1 MPSNNQLRAYIAQLT
16 DENFA
21 KEVLLNKTSFKPT
34 EANRIILRALV
45 SYYDLPLIDELLAK
59 VLNSTTNMPTESVR
73 QFMRTLWDNKSL
85 RTTNQRTIVIMV
97 HSKLVGNSIG
107 RNQAIEIILNATQ
120 EVVNG

>member
-1 MPSNNQLRAYIAQLT
+1 MPSNNQLRAVIAQLT

-34 EANRIILRALV
+34 EANKIILRALV
-45 SYYDLPLIDELLAK
+45 SYYELPLVDELLAK

-85 RTTNQRTIVIMV
+85 RTTNQRTIFMIV

>member
-1 MPSNNQLRAYIAQLT
+1 MPSNNQLRAVIAQLT

-21 KEVLLNKTSFKPT
+21 KEVLLNKTSFKQP
-34 EANRIILRALV
+34 EANKIILRALV
-45 SYYDLPLIDELLAK
+45 SYYDLPLVDELLAR

-85 RTTNQRTIVIMV
+85 RTTNQRTIFMMI

>member
-1 MPSNNQLRAYIAQLT
+1 MPSNNQLRAVIAKLT

-34 EANRIILRALV
+34 EANKIILRALV

-85 RTTNQRTIVIMV
+85 RTTNQRTIFMMV
-97 HSKLVGNSIG
+97 HSKLVGNTIG
-107 RNQAIEIILNATQ
+107 RNRAIEIILNATQ

>member
-1 MPSNNQLRAYIAQLT
+1 MPSNNQLRAVIAQLT

-21 KEVLLNKTSFKPT
+21 KEVLLNKPSFKQP
-34 EANRIILRALV
+34 EANKIILRALV
-45 SYYDLPLIDELLAK
+45 SYYDLPLVDELLAR

-85 RTTNQRTIVIMV
+85 RTTNQRTIFMMI